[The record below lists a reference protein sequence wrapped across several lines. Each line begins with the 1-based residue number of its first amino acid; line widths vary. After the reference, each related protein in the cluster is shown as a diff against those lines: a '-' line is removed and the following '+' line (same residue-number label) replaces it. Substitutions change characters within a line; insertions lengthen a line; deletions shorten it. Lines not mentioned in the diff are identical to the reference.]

1 MKRLPLLLTVLGVAA
16 LTVGSSVA
24 QTPQPPGAQTQ
35 GGPGRFGP
43 PPGMPGMGGPGFGRG
58 MGGPG
63 MMMGVPGGFGILQ
76 YDANADGKVTK
87 AELDAAARK
96 AFADFDGNKDG
107 FATPEE
113 IRAGAEIQAKA
124 RHEAMLKVRFA
135 EMDANK
141 NGQLTEAEF
150 LAAQKDQ
157 DGDRGPRMRGP
168 GGPGPMFM
176 RDGRGDRGD
185 REVRIE
191 RGRRFGG
198 PPGAPG
204 IPGGQQQAGQP
215 APGPMRAGPADANA
229 DGKLTFEEFAAQ
241 RNEAFAR
248 ADTNKDGTVTLAE
261 LQARAGI
268 PR

>member
-1 MKRLPLLLTVLGVAA
+1 MMR
-16 LTVGSSVA
+16 
-24 QTPQPPGAQTQ
+24 
-35 GGPGRFGP
+35 
-43 PPGMPGMGGPGFGRG
+43 MPGFGAS
-58 MGGPG
+58 
-63 MMMGVPGGFGILQ
+63 GGFGILQ

-87 AELDAAARK
+87 AEMDAAARK
-96 AFADFDGNKDG
+96 AFADLDGNKDG

-124 RHEAMLKVRFA
+124 RREAMLKARFA

-150 LAAQKDQ
+150 LAAQNDR
-157 DGDRGPRMRGP
+157 DGGRGLRTAGPDGPGPAMMFMRGDRGPRL
-168 GGPGPMFM
+168 
-176 RDGRGDRGD
+176 
-185 REVRIE
+185 E
-191 RGRRFGG
+191 RGRRFAG
-198 PPGAPG
+198 PPG
-204 IPGGQQQAGQP
+204 IPGGPAQGVQGGQQGQL
-215 APGPMRAGPADANA
+215 RAGPADANG

-261 LQARAGI
+261 LQARAGV